1 MLSAGHQGLLTLT
14 GARIAWSSVRPEAY
28 DRAVPDDSIAL
39 LFGGMGKLGP
49 GSDEATAHV
58 LRLLP
63 EHRYE
68 LIVDAGCGAGRQTL
82 ALAATLHTAVHGVDS
97 HQPFLDELQRRAR
110 DASVEQLVQ
119 THCLNMADIPSH
131 FSDIDLLWSE
141 GAAYNIGLA
150 NALTVWAPAI
160 AVDGYAVVSELCWL
174 RSDVDEDARRFFGV
188 AYPDMQSVDA
198 VHETATRAGYEVLSM
213 YTLPRRAWFDDY
225 YDVLGPRAADL
236 RSHQDPA
243 VREFAE
249 DTLREIDV
257 FRRCD
262 GDYGYVFFAMRRV

>member
-1 MLSAGHQGLLTLT
+1 M
-14 GARIAWSSVRPEAY
+14 
-28 DRAVPDDSIAL
+28 PDDPIAL

-82 ALAATLHTAVHGVDS
+82 ALAATLRTAVHGVDS
-97 HQPFLDELQRRAR
+97 HQPFLDELQLRAH
-110 DASVEQLVQ
+110 DAGVEQLVQ
-119 THCLNMADIPSH
+119 THCLDMADIPSH

-174 RSDVDEDARRFFGV
+174 RSDVDEDARRFFGA

-213 YTLPRRAWFDDY
+213 YMLPRRAWFDDY

-236 RSHQDPA
+236 QSHRDPA